1 MSFSP
6 LQVPTLKYQDVHL
19 QIDTDRVSVNLDNA
33 PLTLT
38 RKEFQLLALLV
49 RNAGQVVSREELLW
63 SVWSY
68 STDVKTRTLDV
79 HIRRLRQKLELADPR
94 YIETVFGI
102 GYRFQP
108 SSSESHDGHKGFR
121 AHYAAAAV

>member
-6 LQVPTLKYQDVHL
+6 LQVPPLKYRDLHL
-19 QIDTDRVSVNLDNA
+19 QIDTDRVSVNLDSA

-38 RKEFQLLALLV
+38 RKEFKLLALLV
-49 RNAGQVVSREELLW
+49 RNAGQVVTREEILW
-63 SVWSY
+63 NVWSY
-68 STDVKTRTLDV
+68 SADVKTRRLDV
-79 HIRRLRQKLELADPR
+79 HIRRLRQKLEQADAH

-108 SSSESHDGHKGFR
+108 CRTALRSGFKGFGSQF
-121 AHYAAAAV
+121 ATATA

>member
-6 LQVPTLKYQDVHL
+6 LQVATLKYKDFHL
-19 QIDTDRVSVNLDNA
+19 QIDTDRVSVNLDGM

-38 RKEFQLLALLV
+38 RKEFQLLALLA

-68 STDVKTRTLDV
+68 SVDVKTRTLDV
-79 HIRRLRQKLELADPR
+79 HIRRLRQKLEMADSR

-108 SSSESHDGHKGFR
+108 CRTAPRAGFKSFGSNL
-121 AHYAAAAV
+121 AAVPA